1 MDPRE
6 VRRPAARERRRTGDL
21 SVIALYY
28 GYFSAWK
35 PPISCSSSFGQMQR
49 GAVLEHRYGGMPQ
62 VVGSPAMLKDSLTVT
77 GRPSNGRS
85 SPRARAWSAPRAAAR
100 ARSKSGTQTALI
112 PLSPLDTSDRLVG
125 QFRRSHFTST
135 QSSPKIIGR
144 PKVPFH

>member
-1 MDPRE
+1 MLTPMDPRE

-77 GRPSNGRS
+77 GRPSNVGPHRERAPGRHRVRPPAHGRNPAHR
-85 SPRARAWSAPRAAAR
+85 PR
-100 ARSKSGTQTALI
+100 
-112 PLSPLDTSDRLVG
+112 
-125 QFRRSHFTST
+125 
-135 QSSPKIIGR
+135 
-144 PKVPFH
+144 